1 MEVQAERKTAEE
13 AALQEAEAKT
23 TNEQLR
29 KEASAKKLVVQIF
42 EDMGPLNTDG
52 MGRTKLESFH
62 TAKAPGKTG
71 LIVKNKDKRESGDG
85 GKRRCSDG
93 GKKMKQKGGRRKK
106 KSLGSEVGL
115 VD

>member
-62 TAKAPGKTG
+62 TAKAPGKTV
-71 LIVKNKDKRESGDG
+71 LIVKNKDERESG
-85 GKRRCSDG
+85 DG